1 MLVKWSVQQDFEL
14 VSSVLVQFATG
25 TGRRKGN
32 PKGVDET
39 PLWYRRRRIEMY
51 SCIIFKRYHWSFLNI
66 LYSRVPNI
74 TGVPNKNVPKN
85 SKAPVPLRD

>member
-14 VSSVLVQFATG
+14 VSSVLVQFATR

-39 PLWYRRRRIEMY
+39 PHGTQAHGLLY
-51 SCIIFKRYHWSFLNI
+51 I
-66 LYSRVPNI
+66 LAIRPCM
-74 TGVPNKNVPKN
+74 KNF
-85 SKAPVPLRD
+85 D